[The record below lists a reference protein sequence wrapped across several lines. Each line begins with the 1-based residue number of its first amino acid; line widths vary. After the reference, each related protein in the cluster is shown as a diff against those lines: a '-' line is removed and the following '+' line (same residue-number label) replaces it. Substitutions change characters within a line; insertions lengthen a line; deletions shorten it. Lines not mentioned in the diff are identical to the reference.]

1 MLTTEEIQR
10 RVKEADADRGA
21 KRSATAARVG
31 ELAKR
36 RAAVAEQLAD
46 VDRELGDVIAESSDV
61 IEIDELAR
69 FTEVPAADL
78 TQWLNSRKATR
89 PKRKR
94 ATAGTSIAKNDA
106 PHGVATA
113 ETPSTGQLPTST
125 VHASTPV
132 DASQSSARVPAEV
145 A

>member
-31 ELAKR
+31 DLAKR

-46 VDRELGDVIAESSDV
+46 IDRELGDVIAESSDV

-69 FTEVPAADL
+69 FTDVPAADL
-78 TQWLNSRKATR
+78 NQWLNSRKATR
-89 PKRKR
+89 PRRKR
-94 ATAGTSIAKNDA
+94 ATAGTSTAKSDA
-106 PHGVATA
+106 PHDVATT
-113 ETPSTGQLPTST
+113 ETPSTGRLPTST
-125 VHASTPV
+125 AHASSAA
-132 DASQSSARVPAEV
+132 DALQASARVPAEV

>member
-1 MLTTEEIQR
+1 MPTTEEIQR
-10 RVKEADADRGA
+10 RVEEADAARGA

-31 ELAKR
+31 DLAKR
-36 RAAVAEQLAD
+36 RAAVAEQLAGI
-46 VDRELGDVIAESSDV
+46 DRELGDVIAESSDV

-69 FTEVPAADL
+69 FTDVPAADL

-94 ATAGTSIAKNDA
+94 ATTGTSTAKSDA
-106 PHGVATA
+106 RQGVTTTD
-113 ETPSTGQLPTST
+113 TPSPSQLPTST
-125 VHASTPV
+125 ERAPRQA
-132 DASQSSARVPAEV
+132 DALQASARVPTEV

>member
-1 MLTTEEIQR
+1 MLTAEEIQR

-21 KRSATAARVG
+21 KRSATASRVG

-46 VDRELGDVIAESSDV
+46 IDRELGDVIAESSDV

-69 FTEVPAADL
+69 FTDVPAADL

-89 PKRKR
+89 PRRKR
-94 ATAGTSIAKNDA
+94 TTVSASTAKSDA
-106 PHGVATA
+106 PHGIAT
-113 ETPSTGQLPTST
+113 ETPTTSQLPTST
-125 VHASTPV
+125 ERASNPADV
-132 DASQSSARVPAEV
+132 LQAPAGVPAEV